1 LLNKTL
7 PEREVAKT
15 ETDVSPCLRLL
26 HFESVICEFAFG
38 DDLSIEEMDVSV
50 GVTGEARVVRHHA
63 DGCAFTMQVL
73 EKLHNGFAIF

>member
-1 LLNKTL
+1 MEQKRPAIVL
-7 PEREVAKT
+7 PG
-15 ETDVSPCLRLL
+15 LRSL
-26 HFESVICEFAFG
+26 HFESVIREFAFG

-73 EKLHNGFAIF
+73 EELHNGFAIF